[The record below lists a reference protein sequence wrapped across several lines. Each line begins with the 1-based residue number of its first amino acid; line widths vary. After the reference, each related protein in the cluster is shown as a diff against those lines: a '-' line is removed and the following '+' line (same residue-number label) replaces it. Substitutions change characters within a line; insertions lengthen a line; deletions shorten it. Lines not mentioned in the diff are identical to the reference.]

1 MTIRKPTT
9 PVAQIPHSWTF
20 ATWPKDVYPNDG
32 KRGRHVCR
40 ANKTAL
46 IAEGALSRVGREL
59 VVLGAG
65 YNRWLGKQ
73 AGKVLDFD
81 VPANR
86 PEHASKRNNGADD
99 QQRKS
104 AP

>member
-1 MTIRKPTT
+1 MTTRKPTA

-32 KRGRHVCR
+32 KRGRLVCR

-46 IAEGALSRVGREL
+46 VAEGALTRIGREV
-59 VVLGAG
+59 VVLGHG
-65 YNRWLGKQ
+65 YARFLVKQ

-86 PEHASKRNNGADD
+86 PEHAAKRNNGAAHS
-99 QQRKS
+99 RR
-104 AP
+104 